1 MSDRTYPDESVGSF
15 PSPPATFTDG
25 EDREIRIRESGPDGV
40 DALAD
45 MYEGFNPADRAQ
57 GIPPIDPEAIR
68 DWLEVIVS
76 EDSVSVVA
84 AHDDR
89 LVGHAILVPDRQD
102 GYELAIFILAE
113 YQGAGIGTELLAHL
127 LGAGQDAGIERVWLT
142 VERWNDAAIALYRKI
157 GFETAGSESF
167 ELEMSIRL

>member
-15 PSPPATFTDG
+15 PSPPAAFTGG
-25 EDREIRIRESGPDGV
+25 EDREIRLRESGRDDV
-40 DALAD
+40 DALVE
-45 MYEGFNPADRAQ
+45 MYEGFDPADRAQ
-57 GIPPIDPEAIR
+57 GIPPIDSEAIR
-68 DWLEVIVS
+68 DWLDVIVTD
-76 EDSVSVVA
+76 DSVSVVA
-84 AHDDR
+84 GHDDR
-89 LVGHAILVPDRQD
+89 LVGHAILVPDRED
-102 GYELAIFILAE
+102 GYELAIFILGE

-127 LGAGQDAGIERVWLT
+127 LGAGQDAGVDRVWLT

>member
-1 MSDRTYPDESVGSF
+1 MSDRTYPEEHVGSF
-15 PSPPATFTDG
+15 PSPPAAFTDG
-25 EDREIRIRESGPDGV
+25 EDREIRLRESGRDDV
-40 DALAD
+40 DALVE
-45 MYEGFNPADRAQ
+45 MYEGFDPADRAQ
-57 GIPPIDPEAIR
+57 GIPPIDSEAIR
-68 DWLEVIVS
+68 DWLDVIVTG
-76 EDSVSVVA
+76 DSVSVVA

-102 GYELAIFILAE
+102 GYELAIFILDE

-127 LGAGQDAGIERVWLT
+127 LGAGQDAGVDRVWLT

-167 ELEMSIRL
+167 ELEMAIRL

>member
-15 PSPPATFTDG
+15 PSPPAAVTDG
-25 EDREIRIRESGPDGV
+25 DDREICLRESGRDDV
-40 DALAD
+40 DALVE
-45 MYEGFNPADRAQ
+45 MYRGFDPADRAQ
-57 GIPPIDPEAIR
+57 GIPPIDSEAIR
-68 DWLEVIVS
+68 DWLDVIVT
-76 EDSVSVVA
+76 EDSVSLVA

-89 LVGHAILVPDRQD
+89 LVGHAILVPDRED
-102 GYELAIFILAE
+102 GYELAIFILGE

-127 LGAGQDAGIERVWLT
+127 LGAGQDAGVDRVWLT